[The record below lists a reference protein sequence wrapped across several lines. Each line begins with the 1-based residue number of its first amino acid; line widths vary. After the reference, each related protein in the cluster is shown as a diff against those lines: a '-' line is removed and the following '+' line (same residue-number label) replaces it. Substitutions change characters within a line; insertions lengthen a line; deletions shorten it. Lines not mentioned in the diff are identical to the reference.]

1 MPQSILRFSAL
12 IDRLNTSIGRFV
24 GWLTLLMIGLGAFNA
39 IARYLD
45 RYLEIQAASN
55 AYIEAQWYLFSLVF
69 LLGSA
74 HTLRQDKHV
83 RVDVF
88 YGRLSVR
95 GKAWVDLVGGLVF
108 LVPFCLCGLWVSFPT
123 VMNSIEIREL
133 SPDPG
138 GLPRYPIKAM
148 ILVCFALLLLQAMSE
163 MIKKLQIIC
172 SETGEAG

>member
-1 MPQSILRFSAL
+1 MPQSILRVSAL
-12 IDRLNTSIGRFV
+12 IDRLTSSIGQLV

-39 IARYLD
+39 VARYLD
-45 RYLEIQAASN
+45 RYLETQAASN
-55 AYIEAQWYLFSLVF
+55 AFIEGQWYLFSLVF

-88 YGRLSVR
+88 YGRLSKKK
-95 GKAWVDLVGGLVF
+95 KAWVDLIGGLVF

-123 VMNSIEIREL
+123 VMNAIEIQEM

-163 MIKKLQIIC
+163 MIKRLQIIRD
-172 SETGEAG
+172 ETGEAE